1 MCPSAVP
8 DNILY
13 NPLARSATSVYGQT
27 SLCLTITIQ
36 FRRTQTWDNVS
47 GFNPQ
52 RFQSSGTW
60 PDPPLHQISSGRRA
74 RRRRRRRTRAVT
86 RSIVPPALL
95 PSLPIS
101 HAPARAR
108 ATRRR
113 RRQIM
118 RRRPR
123 SRRQRGGDT
132 GVRGN
137 ERLEIGTVQKDRLD
151 ELDAGSDGRRSKEF
165 PSMPPSKPAQRETQS
180 LAARSSSSAP
190 SASSVP
196 LLTTARSRC
205 AA

>member
-1 MCPSAVP
+1 MFDHYYSVSSHTNMGQCQRFQPSAVSV
-8 DNILY
+8 LRHVARS
-13 NPLARSATSVYGQT
+13 PLASDQQRTPRATPATPANARGYALDRAPCSPALP
-27 SLCLTITIQ
+27 S
-36 FRRTQTWDNVS
+36 
-47 GFNPQ
+47 
-52 RFQSSGTW
+52 
-60 PDPPLHQISSGRRA
+60 HQPCTCPRA
-74 RRRRRRRTRAVT
+74 RDA
-86 RSIVPPALL
+86 PPA
-95 PSLPIS
+95 PPDYG
-101 HAPARAR
+101 
-108 ATRRR
+108 
-113 RRQIM
+113 M